1 MVSVWRSAKHV
12 AMPGFAVWAQTRA
25 VGWTAAAV
33 ADCAV
38 AGSAGAVKARAA
50 KPAMARTLR
59 GERRMDHSPG
69 EILRMVGPHGCA
81 VYTATGLLL
90 KSVTD
95 SALFVPAVNSAE
107 WPGDNR
113 PGRPVGCGTGRND
126 WCRHPTFVVHCP
138 PTFVGS
144 PAPRRSPW
152 WTLRCLGCRSGV
164 HHPEAGL

>member
-69 EILRMVGPHGCA
+69 ENLRMVGHHGCA
-81 VYTATGLLL
+81 VYTAPGLLL

-107 WPGDNR
+107 WPGDQSARTSRWLRNGTNR
-113 PGRPVGCGTGRND
+113 PAPPPDFRRAP
-126 WCRHPTFVVHCP
+126 P

-144 PAPRRSPW
+144 PLCA
-152 WTLRCLGCRSGV
+152 GV
-164 HHPEAGL
+164 HGGHFVALVVVP

>member
-1 MVSVWRSAKHV
+1 MATVAEALPLAVRLYAERSPDGPNPLGRAFGASAARMVSVWRSAKHV

-69 EILRMVGPHGCA
+69 ENLRMVGPHGCA
-81 VYTATGLLL
+81 VYTAPGLLL

-95 SALFVPAVNSAE
+95 SAPFVP
-107 WPGDNR
+107 
-113 PGRPVGCGTGRND
+113 
-126 WCRHPTFVVHCP
+126 
-138 PTFVGS
+138 
-144 PAPRRSPW
+144 
-152 WTLRCLGCRSGV
+152 
-164 HHPEAGL
+164 